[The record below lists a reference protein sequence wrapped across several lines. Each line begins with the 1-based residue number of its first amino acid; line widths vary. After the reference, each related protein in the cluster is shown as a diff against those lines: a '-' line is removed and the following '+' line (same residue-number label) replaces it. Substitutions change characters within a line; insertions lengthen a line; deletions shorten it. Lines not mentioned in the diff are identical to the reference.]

1 MRLFIPCSDACP
13 VPRKRLAM
21 TRSGLNEAQVA
32 AFVGSNHAYYR
43 ERWQKFA
50 DKAGSRLSFNL
61 AAFLGQP
68 IWLIYRKL
76 YGAAFGLLLVYLL
89 HVCIHLYPILNP
101 GQAPLLPEFPRVLL
115 DIPLAL
121 AYALVPGFFGNY
133 WYWRKFR
140 KAVRRLES
148 AEAEAPQPLQLLRAR
163 GGPNP
168 VGALLLVAL
177 FTAPVFW
184 AGYQAS
190 RYLATMGEGYIF
202 DATGP
207 LTWAEIEANSVSRME
222 LDMSAERRACL
233 RREVESLARTA
244 GDPETLDPAS
254 MEFVPE
260 QGWAHLGAAGRRL
273 ILTQAIVTE
282 ALFDCL

>member
-1 MRLFIPCSDACP
+1 MPE
-13 VPRKRLAM
+13 KRPTM
-21 TRSGLNEAQVA
+21 TRADLKEAQVA
-32 AFVGSNHAYYR
+32 AFVGSNHTYYL

-50 DKAGSRLSFNL
+50 DRAGPRLSFNL

-76 YGAAFGLLLVYLL
+76 YGAALALLLVYSL

-101 GQAPLLPEFPRVLL
+101 GQPALLPNLPATLL

-133 WYWRKFR
+133 WYWRRFR
-140 KAVRRLES
+140 KAVGRLET
-148 AEAEAPQPLQLLRAR
+148 AEEDTPQRLQSLRSR
-163 GGPNP
+163 GGTNL
-168 VGALLLVAL
+168 VGALMLVAL

-190 RYLATMGEGYIF
+190 RYLGTMGEGYIF

-207 LTWAEIEANSVSRME
+207 LTWEEVEANSVSRME

-233 RREVESLARTA
+233 RREVDALALAA
-244 GDPETLDPAS
+244 GDPETLDPAT
-254 MEFVPE
+254 MEFLPE